1 MARKPSIGANLA
13 TIARELNLSSSTV
26 SRALRGSDGIHATTR
41 VQVMQAAKKLGYE
54 RPGTKAT
61 QLGVNAHIIMALAQC
76 STPSDQRFLSGMSR
90 ASVMLNLSILSH
102 HVPADE
108 CEQIL
113 EPRFQPNPLRSGL
126 AEGLVLIHRWP
137 HDVAKSLSERWPT
150 VSIIHQY
157 PGTQIDHVG
166 IDDRVGIA
174 SLVQHL
180 ANVRRKRIGFFGY
193 CREMSWSR
201 SRLAAFMEA
210 QMSMEMTYFPK
221 DTVAVT
227 LEEAGTPGTFPE
239 GKWTTNVRQQMK
251 EGVDA
256 WICASSGTAQ
266 TLCRY
271 LLSQNIRIP
280 QDVALTGYH
289 ASLNQLQDL
298 PPLTTTAIADEEL
311 GAAALRRLLHRL
323 QHPDE
328 SQRSILLPSKFQQGA
343 TTPQEK

>member
-1 MARKPSIGANLA
+1 MLRLPVAVLLGRMRRRHFLRTSLGLLA
-13 TIARELNLSSSTV
+13 ATATHGRAAEAATV
-26 SRALRGSDGIHATTR
+26 
-41 VQVMQAAKKLGYE
+41 
-54 RPGTKAT
+54 
-61 QLGVNAHIIMALAQC
+61 
-76 STPSDQRFLSGMSR
+76 
-90 ASVMLNLSILSH
+90 
-102 HVPADE
+102 
-108 CEQIL
+108 
-113 EPRFQPNPLRSGL
+113 
-126 AEGLVLIHRWP
+126 AEAF
-137 HDVAKSLSERWPT
+137 DA
-150 VSIIHQY
+150 
-157 PGTQIDHVG
+157 
-166 IDDRVGIA
+166 
-174 SLVQHL
+174 
-180 ANVRRKRIGFFGY
+180 
-193 CREMSWSR
+193 EM
-201 SRLAAFMEA
+201 AAFMEA
-210 QMSMEMTYFPK
+210 QMSMGMSYFPK

-239 GKWTTNVRQQMK
+239 GKWTTNVCQQME